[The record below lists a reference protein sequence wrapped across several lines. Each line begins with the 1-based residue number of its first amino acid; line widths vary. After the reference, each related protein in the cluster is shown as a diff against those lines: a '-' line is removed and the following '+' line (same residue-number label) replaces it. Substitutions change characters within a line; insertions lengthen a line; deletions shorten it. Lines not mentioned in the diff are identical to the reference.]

1 MKIGAQLYTV
11 HRSTKTLEGLSEAL
25 KKIADIGYTTVQVSG
40 TCAYEADWLKAELD
54 KNGLS
59 CVLTHIKPQEI
70 LDDPVQVCRNHD
82 IFDCKHI
89 GIGAM
94 PRKEGNSGIDDECYD
109 TFVKNF
115 LPVAKIFRQEGHK
128 LFYHNHQIEFARSA
142 NGMLYFD
149 RMLEDFSPELLGIT
163 YDTYWAQ
170 IGGVEPSEYL
180 KKLVGRVECI
190 HLKDLAIVEKEQRM
204 APVGQGNLNFEKI
217 LKVAESVGVEYL
229 LVEQDNCY
237 DKDPFDCLKESYQ
250 YLTSFGLQ

>member
-11 HRSTKTLEGLSEAL
+11 RHATKTLEDFSETL

-40 TCAYEADWLKAELD
+40 TCPYPADWLKAELS

-94 PRKEGNSGIDDECYD
+94 PHKEGHSGIDNECYED
-109 TFVKNF
+109 FVNRF
-115 LPVAKIFRQEGHK
+115 LPIATLFYKEGHK
-128 LFYHNHQIEFARSA
+128 LFYHNHQMEFARSA

-149 RMLEDFSPELLGIT
+149 RLLEDFSPELLGIT

-180 KKLVGRVECI
+180 KKLVGRTKCI
-190 HLKDLAIVEKEQRM
+190 HLKDLIIVGKEQRM
-204 APVGQGNLNFEKI
+204 APVGHGNMNYEKI
-217 LKVAESVGVEYL
+217 INVAESIGTQYL

-237 DKDPFDCLKESYQ
+237 EEDPFDCLKKSYQ
-250 YLTSFGLQ
+250 YLTSLGLK